1 MVLNREPMTKAG
13 YEKLKAE
20 LERLRSVERVKIA
33 EEIERA
39 RSYGDIME
47 NAEFHYAKD
56 KQGQIE
62 ARIRDLEDKF
72 SRAEVIDISRLSG
85 DKVTFGATVELM
97 DIETKERLTY
107 QIVGNFEAEPESGKI
122 SYESPLA
129 RALIGKEVGDDV
141 ILKSPKGNKTYEIL
155 QVRFIQD

>member
-155 QVRFIQD
+155 QVKFIQD

>member
-1 MVLNREPMTKAG
+1 MTKAG

-155 QVRFIQD
+155 QVKFIQD